1 MTGVLAGI
9 GTCLEEPELSVVV
22 NLASFAESFGILR
35 TWKEVTTGR
44 IERLDT
50 NNRVH
55 AKGLIKYRRAIVEL

>member
-1 MTGVLAGI
+1 MTGVSAGI
-9 GTCLEEPELSVVV
+9 ETCLGEPELSVVV

-50 NNRVH
+50 NNRIH
-55 AKGLIKYRRAIVEL
+55 AKSFIKYSHAIVEL